1 MADLKAPKRNDVIGR
16 LADILQSGKDT
27 ANQYQILPQ
36 VPLIGGTGL
45 GDMFMGKAPELIND
59 ISYDG
64 LQAAVRGGNVATGG
78 IGTYGARPAVADAAL
93 LGLDVAGIGKG
104 LGGLSR
110 RSASALYDKLLE
122 GGTSLSRRDA
132 LKKLGALAG
141 STALAGAGVGA
152 LRKMSDNVVS
162 DVIHTAPKVADNVA
176 VAATKNYKFN
186 SLAEYLA
193 AIRKD
198 VTGHMD
204 DSYGYGWQMESPDHV
219 FEINHAMQQQL
230 KNDEQLYNAHK
241 AAVAE
246 GREPPLPWSIEYN
259 PKTKNYE
266 SIHADEVLSP
276 QAKQEMKDLKEGA
289 SLLDSDYGN
298 SYGSNDWTRWI
309 TNSSDPSETLQFLRD
324 YKKGPQTGGIDP
336 PF

>member
-64 LQAAVRGGNVATGG
+64 LQAAIRGGNTATGG

-110 RSASALYDKLLE
+110 RSASALYDKLIE
-122 GGTSLSRRDA
+122 GGTSLSRREA
-132 LKKLGALAG
+132 LKKLGALSGGA
-141 STALAGAGVGA
+141 ALTGTGLGVA
-152 LRKMSDNVVS
+152 RKFLDNAVT
-162 DVIHTAPKVADNVA
+162 DVAPKVIDNVA

-204 DSYGYGWQMESPDHV
+204 DSLGYGWQMESPDHV

-230 KNDEQLYNAHK
+230 RNDEQLYNAHK

-246 GREPPLPWSIEYN
+246 GREPLPWSIEHN

-266 SIHADEVLSP
+266 SIYADEVLSP
-276 QAKQEMKDLKEGA
+276 QAKQEMKDWKEGA
-289 SLLDSDYGN
+289 ALLDSDYGN
-298 SYGSNDWTRWI
+298 SYGSNDWTRWM

-324 YKKGPQTGGIDP
+324 YTKGPQTGGIDL